1 MFFVAISVAPP
12 NVSNMSIGKTI
23 LERRKALGLS
33 GRELARAADISAAQ
47 ISRVESGDRI
57 LTRTV
62 AHAIAPHLGLDAL
75 ALLAEQ
81 ERQERER
88 STQALN
94 KIASPQ
100 YMPPSQQNL
109 VPVYGQASCGPD
121 GQFEMNGQIVDHQRR
136 PWSLETVPE
145 AYALY
150 VEGTSMHPRFKEGEI
165 VYVHPGRKP
174 RIEDDVV
181 VQLHPLQDGEP
192 PRAFIKEYRGGDLAA
207 ITLRQYGDDP
217 KDFTIQRDEI
227 LSIHKI
233 VGRGEPA

>member
-1 MFFVAISVAPP
+1 MTIIIRKLREQRGWTKSHLSRLLGVSRQQIDKLEAPDRRLNEAWLNKLSKVFNVPPTDLMSSPGASATPSVWPGQNPP
-12 NVSNMSIGKTI
+12 LPQGVKG
-23 LERRKALGLS
+23 
-33 GRELARAADISAAQ
+33 
-47 ISRVESGDRI
+47 
-57 LTRTV
+57 
-62 AHAIAPHLGLDAL
+62 
-75 ALLAEQ
+75 LLAEP
-81 ERQERER
+81 R
-88 STQALN
+88 A
-94 KIASPQ
+94 Q

-136 PWSLETVPE
+136 PWSLENVPD

-150 VEGTSMHPRFKEGEI
+150 VEGTSMHPRFKEGEV

-181 VQLHPLQDGEP
+181 VQLQPLQDGEP
-192 PRAFIKEYRGGDLAA
+192 PRAFIKEYRGGDLVT

-227 LSIHKI
+227 VSIHKI